1 MALWDMS
8 PVKYADKVKTPTLFI
23 HSLMDYNCPLS
34 EGMQMFAGIKYH
46 GVPSKA
52 VLFEGENHELSRS
65 GKPTHRVHR
74 LEEMKAWFDQYLK
87 GDQKEC

>member
-1 MALWDMS
+1 MKLWKMS
-8 PVKYADKVKTPTLFI
+8 PVAYADKVTTPTMFI
-23 HSLMDYNCPLS
+23 HSLEDHNCPLS
-34 EGMQMFAGIKYH
+34 EGMQMFAGIKYR

-65 GKPTHRVHR
+65 GKPAHRVHR

-87 GDQKEC
+87 